1 MVEHHPSPRL
11 VVESWDPSYSAPL
24 APDEAL
30 APSEGDVSC
39 DVEGGEWTPRRGED
53 DGIERVCF
61 VDGVR
66 RIDARLAIPRGG
78 AMPIPGIAG
87 SHAVG
92 AVVWDRVLRRSEVA
106 HVRTRR
112 LAVFASGEAVVVP
125 GVAPVAFDVESEPSD
140 DPDRL
145 VARFHGSMRR
155 AEADLIAELA
165 DGGSFVIGD
174 GPVND
179 TRRRSVVGYVKT
191 HRVAYL
197 PAERSGIIA
206 ELEPGWRTPL
216 FVLGARGTFSRWSWY
231 QRLPV
236 PEVRHA
242 WSGIVRCEAP
252 GSLPIVEAALLA
264 DRTAALLPFVAAPAH
279 TDPRAPQN
287 LVPIGA
293 LERHLR
299 HALGDQRLVYRA
311 LLEAVEGAA

>member
-1 MVEHHPSPRL
+1 MPSPRL
-11 VVESWDPSYSAPL
+11 VVESWDPSYGAPL

-30 APSEGDVSC
+30 APSEGQVDC
-39 DVEGGEWTPRRGED
+39 DAEPGPWEPRPGED
-53 DGIERVCF
+53 DGVAQVCF

-66 RIDARLAIPRGG
+66 RIDARLAIPRADG
-78 AMPIPGIAG
+78 MPIPGIAG

-92 AVVWDRVLRRSEVA
+92 AVVWDRLGRRSEVD
-106 HVRTRR
+106 HIRTRR
-112 LAVFASGEAVVVP
+112 LAVFSSGAEAEVP
-125 GVAPVAFDVESEPSD
+125 GEPPVSFDVESEPSD

-155 AEADLIAELA
+155 AEAELIAELA
-165 DGGSFVIGD
+165 DHGAFVIGD

-179 TRRRSVVGYVKT
+179 TRRREVVGYVKT

-197 PAERSGIIA
+197 PPERAGIVGQLA
-206 ELEPGWRTPL
+206 PGLRTPL
-216 FVLGARGTFSRWSWY
+216 FVLGAGGTFARWSWY
-231 QRLPV
+231 QRLPL

-242 WSGIVRCEAP
+242 WSGVVRCEAP
-252 GSLPIVEAALLA
+252 GSLPLVDAARLA
-264 DRTAALLPFVAAPAH
+264 DRTAALLPLVAAPVH

-293 LERHLR
+293 LERRLR

-311 LLEAVEGAA
+311 LLHAVEGAA